1 MIDEFQ
7 NANSYVYSFDHEK
20 NPTISNTIEYDYVRL
35 QDLSIFRKLRRGPF
49 YFLND
54 MRMLCVTGQHVS
66 DWKRSIR
73 QPSFIYS
80 KKFDVMNLGSV
91 INVKKRSMDYS

>member
-1 MIDEFQ
+1 MIDEFK
-7 NANSYVYSFDHEK
+7 NVTFYVYSFNHEK
-20 NPTISNTIEYDYVRL
+20 NPTISNTIEYVRL

-49 YFLND
+49 IFLYD
-54 MRMLCVTGQHVS
+54 MKMLCVTGQHVS

-80 KKFDVMNLGSV
+80 KKFDVKNLGSV
-91 INVKKRSMDYS
+91 IHVKKRSMDYS